1 MESYGGGNH
10 GPNLPPPN
18 IKSMIF
24 DPKFAIPDE
33 IVDDVICR
41 FLLNIPKEEK
51 FDSIRV
57 CFQIELAHWFFVDY
71 YCGEGCTPVLASLH
85 SIPYN
90 QFAFI
95 MFQKTPHLRKRL
107 PEIDKHLAAFREY
120 KMRVPTYGAILMN
133 ESLTKVVLVQGFRNQ
148 WGFPK
153 GKVNEV
159 EEPVSCAIREV
170 FEETG
175 YDIAPLVN
183 ENHFIESKALERNDR
198 LYLVRGV
205 DPNFPFQPQT
215 QFEIKNIQWFNID
228 ELPEHKRDGNPAVSR
243 HGVPISNFY
252 TVYPYVKR
260 LRSWISDKL
269 DGKNKIQN
277 FKIRDNDNSEVQA
290 HSSNQRNS
298 NKASHHPLIQQQQFS
313 KGHKNQNNAFQFQQ
327 QFIQGASGWQMFPP
341 SLGPSDQVSFAVN
354 SNAIHELIL
363 NQSQLQIQNQNR
375 PNQGTTK
382 GGSKHTRRRLFSEE
396 QAGNG
401 KQHSK
406 ETNSKRISET
416 QITTPKPSTSVNP
429 APAALVPV
437 KNTGNK
443 SKATKTPMKYQLS
456 APSWVHFTF
465 DRERVYKAFFTPGV

>member
-1 MESYGGGNH
+1 MDSHGGGH
-10 GPNLPPPN
+10 GPNLVN
-18 IKSMIF
+18 IKTMVF
-24 DPKFAIPDE
+24 DPKFAIPDD

-51 FDSIRV
+51 FDPIRV
-57 CFQIELAHWFFVDY
+57 CFQIELAHWFFVDF
-71 YCGEGCTPVLASLH
+71 YCGEGCSPVLATLH

-95 MFQKTPHLRKRL
+95 MFTKTPHLRKRL
-107 PEIDKHLAAFREY
+107 PEIDKHLASFREY
-120 KMRVPTYGAILMN
+120 KMKVPTYGAILMN

-153 GKVNEV
+153 GKVNEI

-183 ENHFIESKALERNDR
+183 NNHFIESKALERNDR

-205 DPNFPFQPQT
+205 DPKFPFHPQT

-269 DGKNKIQN
+269 EGKNKIQH
-277 FKIRDNDNSEVQA
+277 FKIREIDNSEGQA

-298 NKASHHPLIQQQQFS
+298 NKSSHHSLIQQQQQFS
-313 KGHKNQNNAFQFQQ
+313 KGHKNQNNTFQFQQ
-327 QFIQGASGWQMFPP
+327 QFLPGATGWQMFPQP
-341 SLGPSDQVSFAVN
+341 LGPSEPTSFSVN
-354 SNAIHELIL
+354 SNALHELIL
-363 NQSQLQIQNQNR
+363 SQSQLQIQNR

-382 GGSKHTRRRLFSEE
+382 GGSKNPRRRLFSEE

-406 ETNSKRISET
+406 DANSKRASDTHSAVTILNP
-416 QITTPKPSTSVNP
+416 QP
-429 APAALVPV
+429 APIKKPGSKTKAA
-437 KNTGNK
+437 
-443 SKATKTPMKYQLS
+443 KAPAKYQLS

-465 DRERVYKAFFTPGV
+465 DRERVYKAFFTPSL